1 MKIKNLIKKAFPIIF
16 VTIVAL
22 FQAISDQKDSEK
34 LEVLEKRIN
43 ELEDQKMSKF
53 NLTKN
58 NKKHYQRL

>member
-43 ELEDQKMSKF
+43 ELEDQK
-53 NLTKN
+53 
-58 NKKHYQRL
+58 